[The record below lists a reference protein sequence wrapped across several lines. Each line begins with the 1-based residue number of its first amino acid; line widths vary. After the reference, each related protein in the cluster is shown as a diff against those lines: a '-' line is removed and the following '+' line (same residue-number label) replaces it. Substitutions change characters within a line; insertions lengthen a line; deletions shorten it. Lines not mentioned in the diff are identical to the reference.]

1 MVTLQGDDPGVGR
14 PVRMA
19 VFIGTILTI
28 LALAVL
34 PLLSP
39 PFIHATLDAA
49 DSAGRLGL
57 DAETV
62 RALSDRSVE
71 GLLSWSDPF
80 DLAGPDGRAFYDEA
94 ERSHLGDA
102 RVLLWACLSLGALSL
117 IGIALVLQRADGAG
131 RRSLWR
137 SISRAG
143 ASVSIAVLVIGA
155 VAVVAFAQLFT
166 LFHQV
171 FFPGGNWSFDP
182 ATQRLVQLYPFG
194 FWQIAAVAL
203 GVLLL
208 VLGLATWWLGRRLA
222 ARDWMLPAPDP
233 TPDPTPPAR
242 DR

>member
-1 MVTLQGDDPGVGR
+1 MATLQGDDPGPGR
-14 PVRMA
+14 PVRVG
-19 VFIGTILTI
+19 VFVGTILVLI
-28 LALAVL
+28 ALAVL
-34 PLLSP
+34 PLLTP
-39 PFIHATLDAA
+39 PFVHAALDAA
-49 DSAGRLGL
+49 GSAGRLGL

-80 DLAGPDGRAFYDEA
+80 DILGPDGRAFYDGA
-94 ERSHLGDA
+94 ERSHLGEA
-102 RVLLWACLSLGALSL
+102 RVLLWACLSLGALAL
-117 IGIALVLQRADGAG
+117 MGITVAMLRSDGAG

-137 SISRAG
+137 CISRAG
-143 ASVSIAVLVIGA
+143 VSVSIAVLVIGA

-182 ATQRLVQLYPFG
+182 ATQRLVQLYPFA
-194 FWQIAAVAL
+194 FWQIAALAL

-208 VLGLATWWLGRRLA
+208 VLGLATWWLSRRMA
-222 ARDWMLPAPDP
+222 ARDWAPAGRHS
-233 TPDPTPPAR
+233 TPPAR